1 MNTPASEADPTTPT
15 RTVTDGL
22 SGGSRGTSPPAAAG
36 AAAVAG
42 AGAAPW
48 AGAPADVA
56 GGRAG
61 AQASPSRTTTSE
73 PPSQRIAS
81 AIWPSSEPAAPR
93 QLARSLD
100 GE

>member
-1 MNTPASEADPTTPT
+1 MNTPASEAEPTTPT

-22 SGGSRGTSPPAAAG
+22 SGGSRDVSPPAAAG

-61 AQASPSRTTTSE
+61 GQASPPRTTTSE
-73 PPSQRIAS
+73 PPRQRIAS
-81 AIWPSSEPAAPR
+81 AIWASPEAAAPR
-93 QLARSLD
+93 PTARSL
-100 GE
+100 